1 MSAEFM
7 GAKIAPKFGEVM
19 LNGGIQHRCGI
30 KGSRFSSN
38 VSLYLENGRSR
49 YTVTIRNRT
58 LGAIYRMVAL
68 LVTLNDLRSLQVL

>member
-1 MSAEFM
+1 MYRYISKTVED
-7 GAKIAPKFGEVM
+7 
-19 LNGGIQHRCGI
+19 
-30 KGSRFSSN
+30 
-38 VSLYLENGRSR
+38 R